1 MQIELGRPSD
11 LPTPSKSPNSGD
23 VVLTSAQILLR
34 RVFRILR
41 GCGIRESE
49 LRLLANAA
57 ITDVVQIP
65 DPQPSRVT
73 ARQAMMC
80 CDMVLKWRR
89 DCRFVDDSGLP
100 SRLPIRGLQNS
111 FESLARDSAP
121 DASANTML
129 DTMLELGVVRLI
141 DDNRVELVSESVVTC
156 SGQEGAPIASECVLE
171 HICGFLGSVEFNI
184 FEKPSRAN
192 GRFERACY
200 ASVPREL
207 VPILQQLVNARGQ
220 AFVDVIDE
228 WLSRRS
234 TKPTENNDTV
244 LVGAGAYVFI
254 RDHFA

>member
-1 MQIELGRPSD
+1 MAS
-11 LPTPSKSPNSGD
+11 
-23 VVLTSAQILLR
+23 
-34 RVFRILR
+34 
-41 GCGIRESE
+41 
-49 LRLLANAA
+49 AA

-65 DPQPSRVT
+65 DPQPSLVT

-80 CDMVLKWRR
+80 CDVVLRWRR
-89 DCRFVDDSGLP
+89 DCRFVDESGLP
-100 SRLPIRGLQNS
+100 SQLPVHGLQHS
-111 FESLARDSAP
+111 FEFLVSVSAP
-121 DASANTML
+121 EASA
-129 DTMLELGVVRLI
+129 DTMLSIMIELGVVRLTEH
-141 DDNRVELVSESVVTC
+141 NRVELVSDSVVTC

-171 HICGFLGSVEFNI
+171 HICGFLGSVEFNV
-184 FEKPSRAN
+184 FEKPSRAH

-234 TKPTENNDTV
+234 TRPTENNDTV

>member
-1 MQIELGRPSD
+1 
-11 LPTPSKSPNSGD
+11 
-23 VVLTSAQILLR
+23 
-34 RVFRILR
+34 
-41 GCGIRESE
+41 
-49 LRLLANAA
+49 
-57 ITDVVQIP
+57 
-65 DPQPSRVT
+65 
-73 ARQAMMC
+73 
-80 CDMVLKWRR
+80 
-89 DCRFVDDSGLP
+89 
-100 SRLPIRGLQNS
+100 
-111 FESLARDSAP
+111 
-121 DASANTML
+121 
-129 DTMLELGVVRLI
+129 
-141 DDNRVELVSESVVTC
+141 
-156 SGQEGAPIASECVLE
+156 VLE

-207 VPILQQLVNARGQ
+207 VPILQQLVNSRGQ